1 VSDPLPLTRLSPFSR
16 GRIHSLI
23 LLGLLSPL
31 QRGTAAVGGRG
42 SLTPYFLCKSPSDP
56 DFHPS
61 ELDFQCTMGLMTKKF
76 IWIGMFVGS
85 TIGNLVPML
94 WGGDALSISG
104 LFFSLVGG
112 VAGIWVGYRW
122 GQSM

>member
-1 VSDPLPLTRLSPFSR
+1 
-16 GRIHSLI
+16 
-23 LLGLLSPL
+23 
-31 QRGTAAVGGRG
+31 
-42 SLTPYFLCKSPSDP
+42 
-56 DFHPS
+56 
-61 ELDFQCTMGLMTKKF
+61 MGLVTKKF